1 MRESIRSRRGLA
13 DELRRNAAL
22 YAVIAAFF
30 GATWLLASYQGESFL
45 PFLRGYVIRA
55 LRGLFLIASI
65 FMLAVALRAI
75 LRARTV
81 PIMDTVRESLG
92 YLRQSPF
99 ITRFLFASA
108 VLSIFMAAFLF
119 NKMQIPHLR
128 PFDWDQT
135 FFEWDRMLF
144 AGNDPWRILHPLVG
158 WPVVTIAIDFLY
170 SLWVPLVFVFWAGLY
185 ASPAVDSSLR
195 VRFWASTVAAWI
207 LLGLVSATFL
217 SSVGPC
223 YFADIVPGDASPY
236 RDLVAYLDGVNAGY
250 PLASSSTK
258 AYLWSIH
265 TGLMDAPGG
274 ISAMPSMHNAQ
285 AVLFAAA
292 AYGIRR
298 WLGHIFAAYG
308 VVIFV
313 GSIHLGWHYAVDGIA
328 GAAGAFAI
336 WYAVSAVASRRLRRA
351 GEMPATA
358 ASA

>member
-108 VLSIFMAAFLF
+108 ILSIFMAAFLF

-135 FFEWDRMLF
+135 FFEWDRLLF
-144 AGNDPWRILHPLVG
+144 AGHDPWRILHPLVG

-185 ASPAVDSSLR
+185 ASPADSELGGP
-195 VRFWASTVAAWI
+195 VRHFDNDEHQLSGC
-207 LLGLVSATFL
+207 LGRGL
-217 SSVGPC
+217 
-223 YFADIVPGDASPY
+223 Y
-236 RDLVAYLDGVNAGY
+236 RHDHD
-250 PLASSSTK
+250 
-258 AYLWSIH
+258 
-265 TGLMDAPGG
+265 
-274 ISAMPSMHNAQ
+274 
-285 AVLFAAA
+285 
-292 AYGIRR
+292 
-298 WLGHIFAAYG
+298 
-308 VVIFV
+308 
-313 GSIHLGWHYAVDGIA
+313 
-328 GAAGAFAI
+328 
-336 WYAVSAVASRRLRRA
+336 
-351 GEMPATA
+351 
-358 ASA
+358 